1 MNPLQ
6 KEELQFVQ
14 TFLEDEEHE
23 ESTKQ
28 MFKVTDLNS
37 LNWTFR
43 KMAAL
48 KEKEK
53 EIKQLAQKEKDRI
66 EWWERSELSNVTQSL
81 DFFQALISEYHASV
95 LEENPKAKTLSTPY
109 GKTKARKSKEAA
121 EKVNED
127 VILQHVIESGM
138 DDYLKTSLKWGD
150 FKKELKIVEISGEKV
165 IVDGNGQLVPGV
177 TVKPENITFSV
188 EVD

>member
-6 KEELQFVQ
+6 KEELQFVD
-14 TFLEDEEHE
+14 TFLENEEHQ
-23 ESTKQ
+23 ESAKQ

-43 KMAAL
+43 KVQAL

-66 EWWERSELSNVTQSL
+66 EWWERQELSGVNQSL
-81 DFFQALISEYHASV
+81 EFFQSLISEYHAAV
-95 LEENPKAKTLSTPY
+95 LEDNPKAKTLSTPY
-109 GKTKARKSKEAA
+109 GKTKARKSKEAP

-127 VILQHVIESGM
+127 TILKHVIESGM

-150 FKKELKIVEISGEKV
+150 MKKDLKIVELEGKKV
-165 IVDGNGQLVPGV
+165 VVDSLGQVVPGV
-177 TVKPENITFSV
+177 EVKPESISFSL
-188 EVD
+188 EVN

>member
-14 TFLEDEEHE
+14 TFLEDEEHQD
-23 ESTKQ
+23 STKQ

-43 KMAAL
+43 KVQAL

-66 EWWERSELSNVTQSL
+66 EWWERQELSSVTQSL
-81 DFFQALISEYHASV
+81 DFFQSLISEYHASV
-95 LEENPKAKTLSTPY
+95 LADNPKAKTLSTPY
-109 GKTKARKSKEAA
+109 GKTKARKSKEAP
-121 EKVNED
+121 EKVNEEI
-127 VILQHVIESGM
+127 ILKHVIETGM
-138 DDYLKTSLKWGD
+138 DSFIKKSLKWGD
-150 FKKELKIVEISGEKV
+150 FKKDLKIVDHNGEKIV
-165 IVDGNGQLVPGV
+165 IDGYGQQVPGV
-177 TVKPENITFSV
+177 EVKPESISFSLEV
-188 EVD
+188 E